1 MYRVFSLLIVRYRTL
16 TVKCTYF
23 ESYLSIKYLLY
34 FLVVLY
40 LRKEEVPSRG
50 KWELEKFKVLSCV

>member
-1 MYRVFSLLIVRYRTL
+1 MYIFLRVT
-16 TVKCTYF
+16 
-23 ESYLSIKYLLY
+23 YLSIKYLKY

-50 KWELEKFKVLSCV
+50 RGKLELSEEYFLSV